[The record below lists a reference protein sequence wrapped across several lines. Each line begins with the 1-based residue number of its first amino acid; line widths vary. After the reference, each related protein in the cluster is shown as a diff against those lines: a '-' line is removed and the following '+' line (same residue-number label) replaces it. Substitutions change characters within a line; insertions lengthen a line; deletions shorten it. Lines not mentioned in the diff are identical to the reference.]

1 MCDCMPEK
9 MPPGFAS
16 RVAVSIVVGL
26 GWLLFLVIHL
36 AFYAEGFN
44 IYKNLAIILAS
55 ILVVAAILA
64 PVWVHWGMKY
74 GPRYAREWERPPR
87 RRPRRRK

>member
-1 MCDCMPEK
+1 
-9 MPPGFAS
+9 MPPGLAS

-87 RRPRRRK
+87 RRPKRRK